1 MNRIRI
7 RPFPS
12 LQNRHKGPNSEHPT
26 SEMKTVVKHFH
37 RSKFSLLE
45 NSPPPPQPGRQ
56 TARASSR
63 LATAHL
69 IIPVDAPTSRHT
81 EGWEGQARIPG
92 RPIRWNSSPHSRTVI
107 AELRR
112 SESWLSTVEKT
123 RRGCPDRSKSKSS
136 GRVPCTGCRC
146 LYRIVFCSAAHWIS
160 GCVWR
165 NREPWP

>member
-69 IIPVDAPTSRHT
+69 IIPVDAPTSRH
-81 EGWEGQARIPG
+81 GGMGGA
-92 RPIRWNSSPHSRTVI
+92 SPHTWPPDQVELLSSFADSNRRAPEERKLTVDGRKN
-107 AELRR
+107 A
-112 SESWLSTVEKT
+112 
-123 RRGCPDRSKSKSS
+123 P
-136 GRVPCTGCRC
+136 RVP
-146 LYRIVFCSAAHWIS
+146 
-160 GCVWR
+160 
-165 NREPWP
+165 